1 MEYIEGFA
9 NNKGVNIY
17 YIDNGIKNSKKTPLL
32 ICPGLSECAKDYIKL
47 INRITDRRCVAL
59 SFRGRGISD
68 SPSSG
73 YSLEDHIS
81 DIEAVVEELDL
92 KEICVLGISRG
103 VSYEL
108 GYCSLNPHKVKGLII
123 TEYPPKHKRALNE
136 WTEESIE
143 IYNRNREFMSI
154 NYDVLKSI
162 EKESE
167 NISFNT
173 DLKKITCPALIL
185 KGNLKDSLLKDEDLS
200 DYINNLGSQ
209 NILIKK
215 FDDIGHSIQSENFEK
230 LARAVEEFLIT
241 IN

>member
-1 MEYIEGFA
+1 MLASTAIKCQKI
-9 NNKGVNIY
+9 KGI
-17 YIDNGIKNSKKTPLL
+17 
-32 ICPGLSECAKDYIKL
+32 
-47 INRITDRRCVAL
+47 
-59 SFRGRGISD
+59 
-68 SPSSG
+68 
-73 YSLEDHIS
+73 
-81 DIEAVVEELDL
+81 
-92 KEICVLGISRG
+92 
-103 VSYEL
+103 
-108 GYCSLNPHKVKGLII
+108 II

>member
-1 MEYIEGFA
+1 MKYIEGFA

-59 SFRGRGISD
+59 SFRGGGISD

-162 EKESE
+162 ERESE